1 MKKMTFTTAGLTQS
15 CKLLLASALSLTI
28 TACGGDS
35 SVGYKPADSIDRAPY
50 FSVSGS
56 AVQDGSSIEASKLK
70 KMPIEFFDDQGLK
83 SYYVTI
89 NGEKVGE
96 GEISGTSALVEL
108 DLDALEGNM
117 TYSAKV
123 LATDIANHSTV
134 AHFTINVKAYYQ
146 FLRLLGSATPAGW
159 DTSKAVA
166 MDVDANNPAVFN
178 WKGALTPGEFKISTQ
193 ENVSWD
199 SGYDW
204 IHPVSTGQSLTA
216 TDYAVVVS
224 GGADNKWV
232 IPEGGAGIY
241 SITVDQ
247 KAHKIL
253 IGKPLSSVFI
263 VGSATP
269 TGWNLSN
276 ATALERDA
284 ANVAKFNI
292 TIALGAGEFKFASQ
306 TESWEKGDW
315 IYYGASSSLPTSPTS
330 FDLRPAGGADNK
342 WVVTGAEA
350 GTYKIT
356 LDLDAGTIV
365 AVKQ

>member
-1 MKKMTFTTAGLTQS
+1 MKKTNFTTGLVQS
-15 CKLLLASALSLTI
+15 PKLLLAAAFSLLLTG
-28 TACGGDS
+28 CGGES
-35 SVGYKPADSIDRAPY
+35 SLGYKPADDIDRAPY
-50 FSVSGS
+50 FSVSGA
-56 AVQDGSSIEASKLK
+56 AVQDGSSVEASKLK
-70 KMPIEFFDDQGLK
+70 KMPIEFFDDKGLK

-89 NGEKVGE
+89 NGEKASE
-96 GEISGTSALVEL
+96 GELSGTSATVEL

-123 LATDIANHSTV
+123 IATDLTNHSTV
-134 AHFTINVKAYYQ
+134 AHFTLNIKAYYQ
-146 FLRLLGSATPAGW
+146 FLRLIGSATPAGW

-166 MDVDANNPAVFN
+166 MEVDAANPAVFN
-178 WKGALTPGEFKISTQ
+178 WKGAMTPGEFKISTQ

-199 SGYDW
+199 AGYDW
-204 IHPVSTGQSLTA
+204 IHPASAGQSLTA
-216 TDYAVVVS
+216 TDYAIVVS

-232 IPEGGAGIY
+232 IPEGGAGTY
-241 SITVDQ
+241 SIKVDQ
-247 KAHKIL
+247 KARKIF
-253 IGKPLSSVFI
+253 IGKPLSSIYI

-269 TGWNLSN
+269 TGWNLGN
-276 ATALERDA
+276 ATPLERDP
-284 ANVAKFNI
+284 ANVAKFTI
-292 TIALGAGEFKFASQ
+292 TIVLGAGEFKFASQ

-315 IYYGASSSLPTSPTS
+315 IYYGPSSSLPTATTS

-365 AVKQ
+365 AAKQ